1 MKVTTKMLTKGGNKR
16 ELRLLEINGTGFV
29 VIFNFMPMEFNAE
42 KNYHYWMMDCMWPEL
57 ESLVQ
62 RSSLNLAGQT
72 PYNHKILLSLFK
84 TEESANFKVKISYVP
99 DIGSL
104 KDALDVE
111 DDYNGSISEINIKAE
126 VHFKGDRSKLKAA
139 LDILQQFNEP
149 ENVGAAKVRRPKTP
163 IKKKPFKQLQNYS
176 GDQADSDIECLSPKP
191 EPLWKASTHKVEE
204 KRKSTDD
211 SQEEVKKIKISKES
225 KATVRQKKGSKSK
238 LDKNQPTLKN
248 FFSPS
253 QNRGKS
259 ILSQEEDEKIENIF
273 SLDRKSDTT
282 DSQEDIFADDGH
294 VVAEL
299 SPLKK
304 TPKENYYT
312 PTYDSVFDSPQP
324 STSKCNLS
332 ESQTAR
338 FVMLSQSPVKANTP
352 MRKHSQ
358 DEDAII
364 RDNYPDPDDAEYRKC
379 CKQFRKVLES
389 GDTDVMD
396 CAVIEKMFESHT
408 DYLWAL
414 HNGKVPSLLRE
425 EFFKTEDN
433 GYAMH
438 YEEGGLLF
446 SFENMNMLTNM
457 VAQTVHKSKDDQNK
471 NMNYTIK
478 VLMPEL
484 IARIVMSVYKVS
496 KQDALKKIRDISVYQ
511 SHKIFN
517 F

>member
-84 TEESANFKVKISYVP
+84 TEESTNLKVKISYVP

-104 KDALDVE
+104 KDALDVD

-139 LDILQQFNEP
+139 LDTLQHFNEP
-149 ENVGAAKVRRPKTP
+149 ENIRAAKVRLPKTP

-176 GDQADSDIECLSPKP
+176 GDQVDSDIECLSPKP
-191 EPLWKASTHKVEE
+191 EPPWKASTHKEEE

-211 SQEEVKKIKISKES
+211 SQEEAKKIKISKES
-225 KATVRQKKGSKSK
+225 KAAVRQKKGRKSK
-238 LDKNQPTLKN
+238 VDKNQPTLKN

-259 ILSQEEDEKIENIF
+259 ILSQEEDEKIERIC

-282 DSQEDIFADDGH
+282 DSQEDIFADDCN
-294 VVAEL
+294 VVAEH
-299 SPLKK
+299 SPLKL
-304 TPKENYYT
+304 TPKENYFT
-312 PTYDSVFDSPQP
+312 PNYDSVFDSPQP

-364 RDNYPDPDDAEYRKC
+364 KDNYPDPDDAEFRKC
-379 CKQFRKVLES
+379 CKQFRKVLEN

-396 CAVIEKMFESHT
+396 CAVIEKMFKAHT

-425 EFFKTEDN
+425 EFLKTEDN

-446 SFENMNMLTNM
+446 SFENLNMLTNM
-457 VAQTVHKSKDDQNK
+457 VAQTVHESKDEQNK

-496 KQDALKKIRDISVYQ
+496 KQDALKKIRDISIYQ